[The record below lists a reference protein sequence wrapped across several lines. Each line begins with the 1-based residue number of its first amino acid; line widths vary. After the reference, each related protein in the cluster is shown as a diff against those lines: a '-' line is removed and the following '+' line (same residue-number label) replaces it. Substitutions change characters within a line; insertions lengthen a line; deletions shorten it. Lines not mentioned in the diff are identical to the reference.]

1 MSSPERAPDRGK
13 SLRRALQIVISLAVI
28 GLVFFFALPKIADY
42 SKVWIEIK
50 EMTWLEL
57 VTIAAVAV
65 WNIVTYWFVMVA
77 SLPGSNYWQAMK
89 VNQTSTAIA
98 NTMPGGGALGIGVTY
113 GMYTSYGFTPSEIGL
128 SIAVSGIWNNFAK
141 LGMPVIALALLTLQG
156 SASGS
161 LIVAALA
168 GVGALLGAILLFG
181 LTLRSE
187 RQARAIGDRLGG
199 AISSI
204 MRMLRKPGGRS
215 WGDAFARFRFD
226 TIHLLKRRWK
236 ELTLATVVSHIS
248 LYLVLLLTLRH
259 VGVSQADVGWI
270 EVLAAFSFVRLIS
283 ALPITPGGLGVVE
296 LGLTAALVTAG
307 GNRAQVV
314 ASVLVYRALTYLVPI
329 PFGIITYVQWQRH
342 AERRRQRLKETQE
355 AKSSASQPTV
365 GQSPR

>member
-1 MSSPERAPDRGK
+1 MSSSERAPGRHK
-13 SLRRALQIVISLAVI
+13 PLRRILQIVISLAVVA
-28 GLVFFFALPKIADY
+28 LVFFFALPKIADY
-42 SKVWIEIK
+42 SQVWVEIK

-57 VTIAAVAV
+57 LTIAAVAA

-77 SLPGSNYWQAMK
+77 ALPGSNFWQAMK

-98 NTMPGGGALGIGVTY
+98 NTVPGGGALGIGVTY
-113 GMYTSYGFTPSEIGL
+113 GMYTSYAFTPPEIGL
-128 SIAVSGIWNNFAK
+128 SIAVSGIWNNFVK
-141 LGMPVIALALLTLQG
+141 LGMPVIALALLTVQG

-161 LIVAALA
+161 LLVAALA
-168 GVGALLGAILLFG
+168 GVAALLAAILLFG
-181 LTLRSE
+181 LSLRSE
-187 RQARAIGDRLGG
+187 AQARAIGNRLGG

-204 MRMLRKPGGRS
+204 MRLLKKPESRS
-215 WGDAFARFRFD
+215 WGDSFVRFRSD

-259 VGVSQADVGWI
+259 VGVSQNEVGWI
-270 EVLAAFSFVRLIS
+270 QILAAFSFVRLVS

-307 GNRAQVV
+307 GDRAQVV
-314 ASVLVYRALTYLVPI
+314 ASVLVYRALTYLLPI
-329 PFGIITYVQWQRH
+329 PFGAIAYLLWQRH
-342 AERRRQRLKETQE
+342 ADRRRRARETQE
-355 AKSSASQPTV
+355 AKSATGQPTL